1 MDQKEKDLNLNR
13 MKPQSEEEGIH
24 RRAFLKGLF
33 AAGAVTSLGGLGL
46 MGVSRA
52 EAAAAPG
59 SGQNLYQKI
68 IGAHL
73 GSGELKPGAE
83 IGLIIDSTLTQD
95 GLGVMA
101 YLQFEAMGIPAV
113 RTKLSVSYVDHQTL
127 QDGFENADDHRYLE
141 AVADKYGILYS
152 RPGNGICHQVH
163 LERFSRPG
171 WTLLGGDSHTPTCG
185 AMGMLAVGAGGL
197 DVAAVM
203 GGGQFFITYPKI
215 LRINLN
221 GSLRPWVSAKDVVL
235 EVLKGLTTKGNVG
248 WAIEYGGSGLASLM
262 VPERS
267 VLANMGAEMGVT
279 TSIFPS
285 DEVTRRFLKAQ
296 QREDQWLELKPDPG
310 ASYDRTIDIDL
321 AAIEPNVALPHSP
334 DKVKRVRE
342 AEPIKVD
349 QVLIGSCTNS
359 SYFDLMVVANMLKG
373 RKIHPEVSLGI
384 APGSRQVLEMISA
397 NGALHSM
404 VSAGARILES
414 ACGFCVGAGQA
425 PPSGGISV
433 RTSNRN
439 YPGRSGTLDAQVYLT
454 SPETAVA
461 TALTGRLTDPAA
473 LGFSYPKV
481 ELPASY
487 PVDDSMI
494 IKPTGEKEVRRGPNI
509 GAPPVNTPMPAELK
523 ARVAVKVGDKI
534 TTDHIAPSGTV
545 NKYRSNIP
553 KYSTFI
559 FRDVEPRFAEKCAA
573 NRKEGL
579 ASAIVAGQSYGQ
591 GSSRE
596 HAALCPMYLGVR
608 AVIAKGIERIHLANL
623 VNFGIVPLTFV
634 NPADY
639 ESIRDG
645 DTLIVDDIQGVLSKE
660 VDSVRVRNL
669 TQGTEYT
676 VKCDLK
682 GRQRAIVRA
691 GGLLNFTKAE
701 AKG

>member
-1 MDQKEKDLNLNR
+1 MGPKREKSERLSTE
-13 MKPQSEEEGIH
+13 PQSGPDGIH
-24 RRAFLKGLF
+24 RRDFLKGLI
-33 AAGAVTSLGGLGL
+33 ATGAVTSLGGLGL
-46 MGVSRA
+46 IRAGRA
-52 EAAAAPG
+52 EAAGSPG
-59 SGQNLYQKI
+59 GQNLYQKI

-73 GSGELKPGAE
+73 SSGEMKPGSE
-83 IGLIIDSTLTQD
+83 IGLTVDSTLTQD

-101 YLQFEAMGIPAV
+101 YLQYEAIGIPAV
-113 RTKLSVSYVDHQTL
+113 KTKLSVSYVDHQTL

-141 AVADKYGILYS
+141 GVADKYGILYS

-185 AMGMLAVGAGGL
+185 AVGMLAIGVGGL
-197 DVAAVM
+197 DLAVVM
-203 GGGQFFITYPKI
+203 GGGEFFMTYPKV
-215 LRINLN
+215 LRLNLN
-221 GSLRPWVSAKDVVL
+221 GSLRPWVSAKDAVL
-235 EVLKGLTTKGNVG
+235 EVLKVLTTKGNVG
-248 WAIEYGGSGLASLM
+248 WAIEYGGTGLASLT

-296 QREDQWLELKPDPG
+296 QREGQWVELKPDPG
-310 ASYDRTIDIDL
+310 AAYDRVLDIDL
-321 AAIEPNVALPHSP
+321 SAIEPNVALPHSP
-334 DKVKRVRE
+334 DNVKKVRE
-342 AEPIKVD
+342 AEPVKVD

-359 SYFDLMVVANMLKG
+359 SYLDLMVVANMLKG
-373 RKIHPEVSLGI
+373 RKIHPEVSFGI
-384 APGSRQVLEMISA
+384 APGSRQVLEMITA
-397 NGALHSM
+397 NGALHAM

-439 YPGRSGTLDAQVYLT
+439 YPGRSGTVDAKVYLT

-461 TALTGRLTDPAA
+461 TALTGRLADPAG
-473 LGFSYPKV
+473 LGLSYPRV
-481 ELPASY
+481 ELPPYYSI
-487 PVDDSMI
+487 DDSMI
-494 IKPTGEKEVRRGPNI
+494 VKPTGKKEVRRGPNI
-509 GAPPVNTPMPAELK
+509 GTPPTNTPMPAELK

-573 NRKEGL
+573 SRKEGL

-608 AVIAKGIERIHLANL
+608 VVMAKSIERIHLANL
-623 VNFGIVPLTFV
+623 VNFGIVPLTFI
-634 NPADY
+634 NAADY
-639 ESIRDG
+639 DQLKDG
-645 DTLIVDDIQGVLSKE
+645 DILMVDDIQGVLGNAA
-660 VDSVRVRNL
+660 DPVRVRNL
-669 TQGTEYT
+669 TQGTEYAF
-676 VKCDLK
+676 KCDLK
-682 GRQRAIVRA
+682 ARQRAIVRA
-691 GGLLNFTKAE
+691 GGLLNFTKME
-701 AKG
+701 GKG

>member
-1 MDQKEKDLNLNR
+1 MDSKDWKAEMNSTE
-13 MKPQSEEEGIH
+13 PSSEAGGIH
-24 RRAFLKGLF
+24 RRTFLKGLL
-33 AAGAVTSLGGLGL
+33 AAGAVTSLGGVNLIRAG
-46 MGVSRA
+46 RA
-52 EAAAAPG
+52 EAAGSPG
-59 SGQNLYQKI
+59 GQNLYQKI

-73 GSGELKPGAE
+73 GSGEMKPGAE
-83 IGLIIDSTLTQD
+83 VGLLIDSTLTQD

-101 YLQFEAMGIPAV
+101 YLQYEAIGIPAV
-113 RTKLSVSYVDHQTL
+113 RTRLSLSYVDHQTL

-141 AVADKYGILYS
+141 SVADKYGILYS

-163 LERFSRPG
+163 LERFSRPS

-185 AMGMLAVGAGGL
+185 AVGMLAMGAGGL
-197 DVAAVM
+197 DVAVVM
-203 GGGQFFITYPKI
+203 GGGQFFITYPRV

-221 GSLRPWVSAKDVVL
+221 GSLQPWVSAKDIVL
-235 EVLKGLTTKGNVG
+235 EVLRVLTTKGNVG
-248 WAIEYGGSGLASLM
+248 WAIEYGGSGLESLT

-267 VLANMGAEMGVT
+267 VIANMGAEMGVT

-285 DEVTRRFLKAQ
+285 DEMTRRFLKAQ
-296 QREDQWLELKPDPG
+296 QREDQWLEFKPDPG
-310 ASYDRTIDIDL
+310 AAYDRILDIDL
-321 AAIEPNVALPHSP
+321 SAIEPNVALPHSP
-334 DKVKRVRE
+334 DKVKKVRE

-359 SYFDLMVVANMLKG
+359 SYLDLMTVAEMLKG
-373 RKIHPEVSLGI
+373 RKIHPGVSFGI
-384 APGSRQVLEMISA
+384 APGSRQVLGMISA
-397 NGALHSM
+397 NGALHTM

-439 YPGRSGTLDAQVYLT
+439 YPGRSGTVDAEVYLT
-454 SPETAVA
+454 SPATAVA

-473 LGFSYPKV
+473 LGLVPPRV
-481 ELPASY
+481 ELPALY

-494 IKPTGEKEVRRGPNI
+494 VRPTGTKEVRRGPNI
-509 GAPPVNTPMPAELK
+509 GTPPTNTPMPAELK

-608 AVIAKGIERIHLANL
+608 AVIAKSVERIHLDNL

-634 NPADY
+634 SPADY
-639 ESIRDG
+639 DSIKDG
-645 DTLIVDDIQGVLSKE
+645 DVLLVDDIQGVLGGA
-660 VDSVRVRNL
+660 VDSVRLQNL
-669 TQGTEYT
+669 TQGTEYA
-676 VKCDLK
+676 VKCALK
-682 GRQRAIVRA
+682 ARQRAIVRA
-691 GGLLNFTKAE
+691 GGLLNFTKTQG
-701 AKG
+701 KG